1 MNVNYLNA
9 YNLKLLIIMDHV
21 LTNHDTTINI
31 YPQSKEETSQ
41 EEKHQEERHL
51 RQTHVY
57 AKLLSLLRLKEIL
70 RKKLDRF

>member
-1 MNVNYLNA
+1 
-9 YNLKLLIIMDHV
+9 MDHV

-31 YPQSKEETSQ
+31 YPLGKEETSQ